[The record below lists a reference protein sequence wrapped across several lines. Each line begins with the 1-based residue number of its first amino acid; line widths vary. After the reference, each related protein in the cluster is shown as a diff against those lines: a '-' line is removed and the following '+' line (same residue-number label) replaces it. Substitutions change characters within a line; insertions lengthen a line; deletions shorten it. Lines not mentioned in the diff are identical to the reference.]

1 MKKFIIRYS
10 SKFKGT
16 QKLKSF
22 KPIEKKFTQEAT
34 SLRQEAAE
42 KIARRAESR
51 SLESGMQ
58 KIRAI
63 SMKLFK
69 DTKFYKTK
77 PGTNFKVKTTQGKS
91 TLRRIDKAKTQ
102 AFKTARAKGIR
113 TLQKTSDKLG
123 IGIRRYGS
131 QKTKTFQK
139 LSDAEAR
146 ELGFPP
152 REVFKSVGK
161 KGPMSKLDR
170 AIDTYSRAE
179 KMNPRTGKFETFR
192 KYDIRPIDPVAS
204 FYRKKIK

>member
-1 MKKFIIRYS
+1 MRKFIIRYS

-77 PGTNFKVKTTQGKS
+77 PGTNFKVKTAQGKS

-102 AFKTARAKGIR
+102 AFKTARSKGVR

-131 QKTKTFQK
+131 QKAKTFQK

-179 KMNPRTGKFETFR
+179 KMNPKTGKFETFR
-192 KYDIRPIDPVAS
+192 RYDVRPIDPVAS
-204 FYRKKIK
+204 FYRKKRK

>member
-102 AFKTARAKGIR
+102 AFKTARAKGVR

-131 QKTKTFQK
+131 QKAKTFQK

-152 REVFKSVGK
+152 RDVFKSVGK

-192 KYDIRPIDPVAS
+192 KYDVRPIDPVAS
-204 FYRKKIK
+204 FYRKKRK

>member
-10 SKFKGT
+10 PKFKGT

-91 TLRRIDKAKTQ
+91 TLKRIDKAKTQ
-102 AFKTARAKGIR
+102 AFKTARAKGVR

-131 QKTKTFQK
+131 QKAKTFQK

-192 KYDIRPIDPVAS
+192 KYDVRPIDPVAS
-204 FYRKKIK
+204 FYRKKRK

>member
-102 AFKTARAKGIR
+102 AFKTARAKGVR

-192 KYDIRPIDPVAS
+192 KYDVRPIDPVAS
-204 FYRKKIK
+204 FYRKKRK

>member
-58 KIRAI
+58 KIRAK

-77 PGTNFKVKTTQGKS
+77 PGTNFKVKTAQGKS

-102 AFKTARAKGIR
+102 AFKTARAKGVR

-131 QKTKTFQK
+131 QKAKTFQK

-204 FYRKKIK
+204 FYRKKRK

>member
-77 PGTNFKVKTTQGKS
+77 PGTNFKVKTAQGKS

-102 AFKTARAKGIR
+102 AFKTARAKGVR

-131 QKTKTFQK
+131 QKAKTFQK

-192 KYDIRPIDPVAS
+192 KYDVRPIDPVAS
-204 FYRKKIK
+204 FYRKKRK

>member
-10 SKFKGT
+10 PKFKGT
-16 QKLKSF
+16 ERLKSF
-22 KPIEKKFTQEAT
+22 KPIEKKFTEQAT

-51 SLESGMQ
+51 SLEAGMQ
-58 KIRAI
+58 KVRAI

-77 PGTNFKVKTTQGKS
+77 PGTNFKVKTAQGKS

-123 IGIRRYGS
+123 VGIRRFSS
-131 QKTKTFQK
+131 QKVKTLQK

-161 KGPMSKLDR
+161 KGPMSKLDK
-170 AIDTYSRAE
+170 AIDSYARAE
-179 KMNPRTGKFETFR
+179 KMNPRTGKYETFR
-192 KYDIRPIDPVAS
+192 TYDIRPIDPVAS
-204 FYRKKIK
+204 FYRKKRK